1 MIVNIIGILIVIFG
15 FFSPY
20 LFPVLDA
27 SIYLHSY
34 GHSVYFLWL
43 GFLLI
48 LHPSPRFHK
57 YKPHLNWGRLGIL
70 LNMFLFFSSHFIY
83 SIILFQKSI
92 YEGINITLMLLLK
105 KLANPVRALF
115 DAIIAVPSTTCSNG
129 SVEFSYSFIRASFTD
144 FFNIL
149 FFVTLGMCFTI
160 LFRQKKITSLIKW
173 RQRPPH

>member
-20 LFPVLDA
+20 LFTVLDA

-43 GFLLI
+43 GFLLM

-57 YKPHLNWGRLGIL
+57 YKPYLNWGRLGIL
-70 LNMFLFFSSHFIY
+70 LNMFLFFSYFIY

-105 KLANPVRALF
+105 KLANPIRSIF
-115 DAIIAVPSTTCSNG
+115 DAIMAVPSTTFSDG
-129 SVEFSYSFIRASFTD
+129 SVQYSYSFIRASFTD
-144 FFNIL
+144 FFNII
-149 FFVTLGMCFTI
+149 FFITLGICIKYI
-160 LFRQKKITSLIKW
+160 LDKKDNKSLNLSAG
-173 RQRPPH
+173 